1 MASSGPLVPS
11 DELLVHQVP
20 QTFARV
26 GSSDRSWTEKVWAM
40 AAAADGSLSVAFGLG
55 KYPNRNVMDAF
66 AGVSRGTEQWT
77 VRASRRLSPT
87 PELTT
92 IGPVRYEIVEPL
104 SAVRIA
110 LEANDVVPIAFDC
123 LLRGVVPPAVEA
135 PEVHTSRSR
144 YRIDADV
151 VRFHQPSVAEGW
163 VEVDGERTEV
173 TPSTWVGG
181 RDRSWGVR
189 YGVGRPDDDLEPAPV
204 PPGAASLT
212 IWMVVTMTDPGGGG
226 HHGLFVYH
234 QRHTGPGWSTG
245 GTQGAIEQAGGRRLP
260 MSEVVPDLRFDDA
273 NRRLLGGTLRC
284 TMADGSLRELV
295 VRPLSDTGFHLGT
308 GLYGGWQGH
317 WHGEWRG
324 ELHVEG
330 EHVTGC
336 DDPATAHD
344 LHQHRD
350 CIVSVEDPTTGARG
364 VGTVQSIVVGA
375 HPDLALTEAAS
386 FM

>member
-1 MASSGPLVPS
+1 MTSPGPLVPS

-40 AAAADGSLSVAFGLG
+40 AAARDGSLSLAFGLG

-87 PELTT
+87 PELTSV
-92 IGPVRYEIVEPL
+92 GPVHYEIVEPL

-110 LEANDVVPIAFDC
+110 LDANDVVPIAFDC
-123 LLRGVVPPAVEA
+123 VLRGVVPPAVEA

-151 VRFHQPSVAEGW
+151 LRFHQPSVAEGW
-163 VEVDGERTEV
+163 AEVDGRRVEMTA
-173 TPSTWVGG
+173 STWVGA

-189 YGVGRPDDDLEPAPV
+189 YGVGKPADDLEPAPV
-204 PPGAASLT
+204 PPGAASFT
-212 IWMVVTMTDPGGGG
+212 VWMVVTMTDPDGS
-226 HHGLFVYH
+226 HYGLFVYH
-234 QRHTGPGWSTG
+234 QRHSGPGWSTG
-245 GTQGAIEQAGGRRLP
+245 GTQGAVELPGGRRLA
-260 MSEVVPDLRFDDA
+260 MAEVEPDLRFDDA

-284 TMADGSLRELV
+284 TLADGSRRDLSI
-295 VRPLSDTGFHLGT
+295 RPASDTGFHLGT

-330 EHVTGC
+330 EHVAAC
-336 DDPATAHD
+336 DDPETARE

-350 CIVSVEDPTTGARG
+350 CIVAVEDPVGGGTG

-375 HPDLALTEAAS
+375 HPSLGLTEDAS
-386 FM
+386 FY